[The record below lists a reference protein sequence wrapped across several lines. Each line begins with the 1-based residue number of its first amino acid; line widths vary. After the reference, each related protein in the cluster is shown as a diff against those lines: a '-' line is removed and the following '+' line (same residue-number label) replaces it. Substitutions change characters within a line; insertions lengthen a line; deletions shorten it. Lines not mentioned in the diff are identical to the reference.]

1 MNFEN
6 SLIEGKVKK
15 VTPNNIRASSLFKS
29 SIQAIETAK
38 AIQLNSNTLKSILR
52 ELYEGLREY
61 CEAVGYLH
69 GYKFLDHESIGYFL
83 RDILKEQS
91 LSMKFDRYRKLRNG
105 INYYGEDVDIETVKE
120 AIIEIPELI
129 KELGKFPEAVVNANK
144 QLSPHLIA
152 NYTFQLSQKFN
163 EFYHACPV
171 LTEKEP
177 IRSSRLAIVQ
187 ATKYTLASA
196 LSLLGIEAP
205 EKM

>member
-6 SLIEGKVKK
+6 SLANGKAKK
-15 VTPNNIRASSLFKS
+15 VVSPKMRASSIFKS

-38 AIQLNSNTLKSILR
+38 IIPLNQNTLKSILR

-61 CEAVGYLH
+61 CEAIGYLR

-91 LSMKFDRYRKLRNG
+91 VFMKFDRYRKLRNG

-129 KELGKFPEAVVNANK
+129 KELEKFSK
-144 QLSPHLIA
+144 D
-152 NYTFQLSQKFN
+152 
-163 EFYHACPV
+163 
-171 LTEKEP
+171 
-177 IRSSRLAIVQ
+177 
-187 ATKYTLASA
+187 
-196 LSLLGIEAP
+196 
-205 EKM
+205 